1 MRGSQ
6 AAKNIYRCHRLRYLQ
21 DKILVPRR
29 ALKTRE
35 LTKSSITL
43 SSEEE
48 SSGEASCDTV
58 NRDVSISKNFNDI
71 SRAWFDDDRFSDLPS
86 FFARFL

>member
-1 MRGSQ
+1 
-6 AAKNIYRCHRLRYLQ
+6 
-21 DKILVPRR
+21 VPRWG
-29 ALKTRE
+29 LKTRE

-48 SSGEASCDTV
+48 SSGEASCETV
-58 NRDVSISKNFNDI
+58 NKDVSISKDFSNDS

-86 FFARFL
+86 FFARFR